1 MKSPHQGWR
10 RLIGAC
16 RYSWQGLTAAWRGE
30 AAFRQEVVA
39 LVLLVPLAGWLARTP
54 VEFALLVG
62 VWVMVMVVELLN
74 SAIETVVDRVDPDY
88 HPLAGRAKD
97 MGSAAVLLALGV
109 ATIVW
114 FAVIWERFA

>member
-1 MKSPHQGWR
+1 MKSPHVGWR
-10 RLIGAC
+10 RLVAALN
-16 RYSWQGLTAAWRGE
+16 YSRQGLMAAWRGE
-30 AAFRQEVVA
+30 AAFRQEAVA
-39 LVLLVPLAGWLARTP
+39 LALLVPLAAWLARTP

-62 VWVMVMVVELLN
+62 VWLLVMVVELLN
-74 SAIETVVDRVDPDY
+74 SAIETVVDRIDPDF

-97 MGSAAVLLALGV
+97 MGSAAVLLALVG